1 MNTQPAAGDDTLWG
15 IHPVLEQLRLR
26 PRSVR
31 EVVIQQGRSGKNLQ
45 EIIELARQ
53 QGVKVRFLPGQRFPS
68 APGKVHQGVLA
79 RVAPVSMLDLD
90 SLLDKLGNDPAR
102 PPLLVA
108 LDSIQDPH
116 NLGAIIRTAAAAGAS
131 GVILP
136 KDRSAPM
143 NATAAKSA
151 AGATAHLDLCTV
163 TNLASSLRTLKEHGF
178 WVYGAAGE
186 AAGSLYAT
194 RFEGP
199 ICLVIGG
206 EGKGLRPLIR
216 EQCDHLVAIPMAGS
230 LNSLNAS
237 VAAGV
242 ILFEMV
248 RQRQDAAM
256 HGPAPSIVNGVLTKP
271 RLTTR

>member
-1 MNTQPAAGDDTLWG
+1 MTKPTTRSTGRPTDKSSDADDTLWG
-15 IHPVLEQLRLR
+15 VHPVLEQLRQQ
-26 PRSVR
+26 PRTVR
-31 EVVIQQGRSGKNLQ
+31 EVLIQQGRGGKNLQ

-53 QGVKVRFLPGQRFPS
+53 QGVKVRFMPGDRFPS
-68 APGKVHQGVLA
+68 SQGKTHQGVLA
-79 RVAPVSMLDLD
+79 RIAPVSMLDLD
-90 SLLDKLGNDPAR
+90 DLLDKVENRRSGH
-102 PPLLVA
+102 PLLVA

-116 NLGAIIRTAAAAGAS
+116 NLGAIIRTAAAAGAA

-163 TNLASSLRTLKEHGF
+163 TNLAASLRRLKERGF

-186 AAGSLYAT
+186 AAESLYAT

-206 EGKGLRPLIR
+206 EGKGIRPLIR
-216 EQCDHLVAIPMAGS
+216 EQCDQLLAIPMAGS

-248 RQRQDAAM
+248 RQR
-256 HGPAPSIVNGVLTKP
+256 LTSS
-271 RLTTR
+271 